1 MNYKLLL
8 LGFLSLGVCA
18 DFCANLSFT
27 GEGRKTD
34 LCD

>member
-8 LGFLSLGVCA
+8 LGFLSLGFA
-18 DFCANLSFT
+18 RISAQTLSFT